1 MRNKKREKQADQQF
15 WETFHYMNVPKHI
28 PGIPMHVEHVRLR
41 LYDHVDDDHLMRM
54 VQGVKSVGQL
64 DLDET
69 EITNEGI
76 AELVKLDYISE
87 LRLKGCENITNEAMP
102 FICDIKGLEL
112 LHLIGTSITT
122 AGFQQ
127 IGKLTSL
134 KKLLIRAD
142 RDDPL
147 LEEIYVNLPKDCE
160 FIVDYKIYPFSE

>member
-1 MRNKKREKQADQQF
+1 MPL
-15 WETFHYMNVPKHI
+15 T
-28 PGIPMHVEHVRLR
+28 
-41 LYDHVDDDHLMRM
+41 LYCWHC
-54 VQGVKSVGQL
+54 
-64 DLDET
+64 
-69 EITNEGI
+69 NEGI
-76 AELVKLDYISE
+76 KELVKLDYITE

-127 IGKLTSL
+127 IGKLNLL
-134 KKLLIRAD
+134 KKLLISAD

-160 FIVDYKIYPFSE
+160 FIVDYKRYPFSE

>member
-15 WETFHYMNVPKHI
+15 WGTFYYMNVPKHI
-28 PGIPMHVEHVRLR
+28 PGIPMHVEQVRFR
-41 LYDHVDDDHLMRM
+41 LYDHVDDDHLIRM
-54 VQGVKSVGQL
+54 VQGIKSVGQL

-69 EITNEGI
+69 DITNEGI
-76 AELVKLDYISE
+76 AELVKLDYITE
-87 LRLKGCENITNEAMP
+87 LRLKGCHDITNEAMS

-134 KKLLIRAD
+134 KKMLIRAD

-147 LEEIYVNLPKDCE
+147 LEEIYINLPKDCE
-160 FIVDYKIYPFSE
+160 FIVDYKRYPFSE